1 VPKTVLKQLAEAE
14 SHIIHAQTL
23 LIEVLQRLDEEL
35 RKQVMVAFEKLDE
48 VQQQLRAVKKQ
59 LARKNMATYTV

>member
-1 VPKTVLKQLAEAE
+1 MALKQLAKAE
-14 SHIIHAQTL
+14 SHIVNAEAL
-23 LIEVLQRLDEEL
+23 LVEVLQLLDEEL
-35 RKQVMVAFEKLDE
+35 RKQVASALEKLDE

>member
-1 VPKTVLKQLAEAE
+1 MVLKQLAKAE
-14 SHIIHAQTL
+14 SHVVNAEAL
-23 LIEVLQRLDEEL
+23 LIEVLQLLDEGL
-35 RKQVMVAFEKLDE
+35 RKQVASALEKLDE

>member
-1 VPKTVLKQLAEAE
+1 MVLKQLAKAE
-14 SHIIHAQTL
+14 SHIIHAQAL
-23 LIEVLQRLDEEL
+23 LVEALQLLDEEFK
-35 RKQVMVAFEKLDE
+35 KQVMDAFNKLDE